1 MLAPA
6 PKLFGSRAKTETLL
20 AIALLKETY
29 TQELARVLE
38 LAPTTVFRVLED
50 LEREGIIL
58 SRLVGRTRTVALNPR
73 MYGAGE
79 LESLLQKYAQR
90 TELKERIARI
100 RRRPRRR
107 GKEV

>member
-20 AIALLKETY
+20 AIALLQETY
-29 TQELARVLE
+29 TQELARILE

-58 SRLVGRTRTVALNPR
+58 SA
-73 MYGAGE
+73 
-79 LESLLQKYAQR
+79 SLA
-90 TELKERIARI
+90 ERARSASTPACMGPASLSHFCKSTLSGPI
-100 RRRPRRR
+100 
-107 GKEV
+107 